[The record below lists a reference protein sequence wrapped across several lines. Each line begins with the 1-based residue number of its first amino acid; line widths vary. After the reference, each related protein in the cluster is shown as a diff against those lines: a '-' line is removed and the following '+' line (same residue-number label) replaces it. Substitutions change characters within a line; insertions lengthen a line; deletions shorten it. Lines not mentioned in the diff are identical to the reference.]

1 MKKIQ
6 IVHGKKRSEKF
17 LGTNFFFFNRY
28 LPLKIYFF
36 SHKQKENS
44 LRDLHPGNAEQLKS
58 HALGYIGLS
67 LELAASSVPH
77 FACESGHD
85 DVLKLSFV

>member
-1 MKKIQ
+1 MEKKGAKNFWVPI
-6 IVHGKKRSEKF
+6 F
-17 LGTNFFFFNRY
+17 LFFNRY

-58 HALGYIGLS
+58 RALGYIGLS